1 MGYALEQAFRAIK
14 ANWIAT
20 VSTITTMTLSLTIL
34 AAFSLLSVNLNAAL
48 TSMQNELEIA
58 AYLVPHVD
66 RGTLEAQT
74 SAWPE
79 VESVSFVTP
88 DEALNTMLN
97 ELPSL
102 AQAAALVDNPLPP
115 TLHVKLYHPVDSA
128 NIRARLEG
136 LAVVTGIDDSSE
148 AESLFLALNDALR
161 IGGMILVVVLLVAT
175 FVAIINAIRAAI
187 TARKKEID
195 VMRLV
200 GASHAFIRAPFL
212 IEGFLLGL
220 VSALLA
226 LGITIPGYSAI
237 ISRLAAEFTFV
248 PFVRD
253 AGLIAQITGLLA
265 ALSMLIGLGGSAVS
279 VTQFLRE
286 EY

>member
-1 MGYALEQAFRAIK
+1 MYALQQAFRAIK

-20 VSTITTMTLSLTIL
+20 VSTVTTMTLSLTIL

-48 TSMQNELEIA
+48 SSMQNELEIA
-58 AYLVPHVD
+58 AYMVDHVE
-66 RGTLEAQT
+66 RNAVIEQT
-74 SAWPE
+74 SSWPE
-79 VESVSFVTP
+79 VASVTFVTA
-88 DEALNTMLN
+88 DQALQTMLD

-102 AQAAALVDNPLPP
+102 AQASALVQNPLPP
-115 TLHVKLYHPVDSA
+115 TLHVKLYHPVDSPT
-128 NIRARLEG
+128 IRARLES
-136 LAVVTGIDDSSE
+136 LAVVTGVDDSSE

-161 IGGMILVVVLLVAT
+161 IGGLILVVVLLVAT
-175 FVAIINAIRAAI
+175 FVAIVNAIRAAI

-200 GASHAFIRAPFL
+200 GASHNFIRAPFL

-226 LGITIPGYSAI
+226 LSLVIPGYNAI
-237 ISRLAAEFTFV
+237 ISSLATEFPFV
-248 PFVRD
+248 PFVSD
-253 AGLIAQITGLLA
+253 MWLILQITGLLGL
-265 ALSMLIGLGGSAVS
+265 LSVLIGLGGSAVS

>member
-1 MGYALEQAFRAIK
+1 MYALEQAFRAIK

-20 VSTITTMTLSLTIL
+20 VSTVTTMTLSLTIL

-48 TSMQNELEIA
+48 SAMQNELEIA
-58 AYLVPHVD
+58 AYLVKHVE
-66 RGTLEAQT
+66 RNSLVEQT

-79 VESVSFVTP
+79 VESVTFVTA
-88 DEALNTMLN
+88 DEALQTMLG

-102 AQAAALVDNPLPP
+102 AQAAALVQNPLPP
-115 TLHVKLYHPVDSA
+115 TLHVKLYHPVDSPT
-128 NIRARLEG
+128 IRARLEG
-136 LAVVTGIDDSSE
+136 LAVVTGVDDSSE

-161 IGGMILVVVLLVAT
+161 IGGLILVVVLLVAT
-175 FVAIINAIRAAI
+175 FVAIVNAIRAAI

-220 VSALLA
+220 VSAVFALA
-226 LGITIPGYSAI
+226 LVIPGYSAI
-237 ISRLAAEFTFV
+237 ISRLAVEFTFV

-253 AGLIAQITGLLA
+253 MWLIVQITGLLGV
-265 ALSMLIGLGGSAVS
+265 LSVLIGLGGSAVS

>member
-1 MGYALEQAFRAIK
+1 MYALEQAFRAIK

-20 VSTITTMTLSLTIL
+20 VSTVTTMTLSLTIL

-48 TSMQNELEIA
+48 SAMQNELEIA
-58 AYLVPHVD
+58 AYLVKHVD
-66 RGTLEAQT
+66 RDSLVEQT

-79 VESVSFVTP
+79 VESVTFVTA
-88 DEALNTMLN
+88 DEALQTMLG

-102 AQAAALVDNPLPP
+102 AQAAALVQNPLPP
-115 TLHVKLYHPVDSA
+115 TLHVKLYHPVDSPT
-128 NIRARLEG
+128 IRARLES
-136 LAVVTGIDDSSE
+136 LAVVTGVDDSSE

-161 IGGMILVVVLLVAT
+161 IGGLILVVVLLVAT
-175 FVAIINAIRAAI
+175 FVAIVNAIRAAI
-187 TARKKEID
+187 TARRKEID

-220 VSALLA
+220 VSAVLSLA
-226 LGITIPGYSAI
+226 LVIPGYSAI
-237 ISRLAAEFTFV
+237 ISRLAVEFTFV

-253 AGLIAQITGLLA
+253 MWLIAQITGLLGV
-265 ALSMLIGLGGSAVS
+265 LSILIGLGGSAVS

>member
-1 MGYALEQAFRAIK
+1 MYALEQAFRAIK

-20 VSTITTMTLSLTIL
+20 VSTVTTMTLSLTIL

-48 TSMQNELEIA
+48 SAMQNELEIA

-66 RGTLEAQT
+66 QDSIVTQT

-79 VESVSFVTP
+79 VESVTFVTA
-88 DEALNTMLN
+88 DEALQTMLG

-102 AQAAALVDNPLPP
+102 AQAAALVQNPLPP
-115 TLHVKLYHPVDSA
+115 TLHVKLYHPVDSPT
-128 NIRARLEG
+128 IRTRLEG
-136 LAVVTGIDDSSE
+136 LAVVTGVDDSSE

-161 IGGMILVVVLLVAT
+161 IGGLILVVVLLVAT
-175 FVAIINAIRAAI
+175 FVAIVNAIRAAI

-212 IEGFLLGL
+212 IEGFILGL
-220 VSALLA
+220 VSAVLSLA
-226 LGITIPGYSAI
+226 LVIPGYSAI

-253 AGLIAQITGLLA
+253 MWLIAQITGLLGV
-265 ALSMLIGLGGSAVS
+265 LSILIGLGGSAVS